1 VTLIGGWLVDVVPAI
16 AIAAAMSV
24 AQILMYLTIFH
35 IDSGIWAVVAIAAWG
50 ISQGFFAPLTSA
62 ALPRLFGR
70 RHLGAISGVQMSVMV
85 IGSAIGPALFA
96 LLESISGTYET
107 ALVVSLVFPVTGL
120 LLAVRSGLFR
130 SDSPLP

>member
-1 VTLIGGWLVDVVPAI
+1 
-16 AIAAAMSV
+16 M
-24 AQILMYLTIFH
+24 
-35 IDSGIWAVVAIAAWG
+35 VAIAAWG
-50 ISQGFFAPLTSA
+50 ISQGFYAPLTSA

-107 ALVVSLVFPVTGL
+107 ALLVSLVFPVVGL
-120 LLAVRSGLFR
+120 VLAVRSGLFR
-130 SDSPLP
+130 PDRPATGSTG